1 MREHLQCSNP
11 GISTGGPEGFGGDEE
26 GIAVSVASSCGF
38 SYLMFYLAHI
48 L

>member
-11 GISTGGPEGFGGDEE
+11 GRSTGGPEGSGGGEE
-26 GIAVSVASSCGF
+26 GIAVSVGSSCGF
-38 SYLMFYLAHI
+38 GYLVFNLAHI